1 MKMVM
6 INLAGMNTGIQD
18 AHNLAWKISSV
29 LSGIASPSI
38 IQTYEMER
46 RPVKLIA
53 IYNTSLSVENFRAAM
68 SVPAALGLDPAIA
81 NSGKTIT
88 SHVAVHRVINSSL
101 CSILPPSLQKFA
113 LEGIFSIGRAQLSE
127 LILNENNPLGSLR
140 LSRLKKI
147 FDEGKSLQLQFPAED
162 LGFW

>member
-1 MKMVM
+1 MVL

-46 RPVKLIA
+46 RPVKLLLFGFIA

-81 NSGKTIT
+81 NSGKNIT
-88 SHVAVHRVINSSL
+88 APCNLIWQL
-101 CSILPPSLQKFA
+101 CS
-113 LEGIFSIGRAQLSE
+113 
-127 LILNENNPLGSLR
+127 
-140 LSRLKKI
+140 
-147 FDEGKSLQLQFPAED
+147 
-162 LGFW
+162 

>member
-1 MKMVM
+1 MVL

-18 AHNLAWKISSV
+18 AHNLAWKISSM

-46 RPVKLIA
+46 RPVKLLLLVFFLLSNLPVYFNVEKYVRSIFWMFQIA

-81 NSGKTIT
+81 NSGKNIT
-88 SHVAVHRVINSSL
+88 YPCNLIWHV
-101 CSILPPSLQKFA
+101 CP
-113 LEGIFSIGRAQLSE
+113 
-127 LILNENNPLGSLR
+127 
-140 LSRLKKI
+140 
-147 FDEGKSLQLQFPAED
+147 
-162 LGFW
+162 